1 MQLTRPLEIEVENT
15 RACMMVRVRGEAGAK
30 CADDLERQLLPVTAL
45 KPKTLVIDLS
55 DMTFISSIGLGT
67 LLELQR
73 GLALNGGVV
82 RFAAPQP
89 MVHETLCRCRL
100 DRILN
105 LFPTVESAVAG

>member
-1 MQLTRPLEIEVENT
+1 MMPTRPLEIEVENT
-15 RACMMVRVRGEAGAK
+15 RAFMMVRVKGEAGAK
-30 CADDLERQLLPVTAL
+30 SADDLQRRLLPVTAL

-73 GLALNGGVV
+73 GLALSGGVV

-89 MVHETLCRCRL
+89 LVRETLCRCRL
-100 DRILN
+100 DHVLN